1 MLIRATKAWL
11 YENVIARQRVR
22 ASAPLEKIA
31 ARFTP
36 EDSAR
41 ALDEILTHA
50 VQHVPYYRRIAE
62 ARNLPAESKLALEV
76 FPLLT
81 RSDLQTNFDELTSDD
96 AASRRPR
103 KDSTGGSTG
112 QPVVFLHDH
121 AHQAWVRATEEYLMR
136 SWFGVDRSRDT
147 KLILWG
153 SAVDLHKSKD
163 WVLKKWM
170 LVCSNT
176 HLLNAFR
183 MSPEIL
189 RNYAAEYC
197 RLRPKLLKGYAV
209 SVYTFCRFTRDN
221 GIKLSPPP
229 LAVYTAA
236 DMLTAEMREVIEG
249 ELSCRV
255 TDVYGSR
262 EVGLA
267 AAQCHLGKYHVL
279 NFICHLEILRPDGSP
294 AAPGEEG
301 RIVITTLRNYSMP
314 LIRYEIGDFA
324 VAGEQCTCGLTS
336 PTFEAIRGRMFDYFT
351 MPDGNLI
358 EGGYF
363 SKPMFNRP
371 WVEEFQVLQTEI
383 DVIELHLKLRR
394 PPPEG
399 EREDVMDQMQKIAGP
414 KVKIIWKEV
423 DEIPRTRHG
432 KLFYCRSL
440 VTKSPT
446 ANM

>member
-1 MLIRATKAWL
+1 MMNQNLKAWL

-50 VQHVPYYRRIAE
+50 VTHVPYYRRIAE
-62 ARNLPAESKLALEV
+62 TKNLPAGGKLALED

-81 RSDLQTNFDELTSDD
+81 RADMQTNFTELTSDD
-96 AASRRPR
+96 AAQRQPR

-112 QPVVFLHDH
+112 QPVVFLHDFD
-121 AHQAWVRATEEYLMR
+121 HQAWVRATEEYLFR
-136 SWFGVDRSRDT
+136 SWFGIDRSRDT

-153 SAVDLHKSKD
+153 SAVDLHKSKN
-163 WVLKKWM
+163 WIQKKWM
-170 LVCSNT
+170 LACSNT

-183 MSPEIL
+183 MSPEIM
-189 RNYAAEYC
+189 RNYAAQYC
-197 RLRPKLLKGYAV
+197 RLRPKLVKGYAV
-209 SVYTFCRFTRDN
+209 SVYTFCRFVREN

-229 LAVYTAA
+229 RAVYTAA
-236 DMLTAEMREVIEG
+236 DTLTPEMREVIEG
-249 ELSCRV
+249 ELGCRV
-255 TDVYGSR
+255 TDIYGSR
-262 EVGLA
+262 EVGLV
-267 AAQCHLGKYHVL
+267 AAQCPRGKYHVL
-279 NFICHLEILRPDGSP
+279 NFMAHLEILRADGSA

-301 RIVITTLRNYSMP
+301 RITITTLHNYSMP

-324 VAGEQCTCGLTS
+324 VAGEQCNCGLTS
-336 PTFEAIRGRMFDYFT
+336 PSFDSIRGRIFDYFT
-351 MPDGNLI
+351 MPGGHLV

-363 SKPMFNRP
+363 TKPMFNRP
-371 WVEEFQVLQTEI
+371 WVEEFQVLQTEL

-414 KVKIIWKEV
+414 NVRIVWKEV

-440 VTKSPT
+440 VTKNVRPQ
-446 ANM
+446 